1 MKRGEAVLKEI
12 ESLRSQN
19 KGITNFEAY
28 LHTINDIHKQL
39 TCIHIAGTNG
49 KGSTLNDIRS
59 VLQQAGY
66 QVGTFTSPYLETH
79 YDRIR
84 INDEFISEKS
94 FLEYYDQYHKGWYEY
109 GLSAF
114 EIDTIIAFL
123 YFYENN
129 TDICIIEAGIGG
141 RYDCTNVITPLISVI
156 TNIGMDHMEYLGKT
170 ITDIAWQKGGIIKKN
185 IPAVIGEKNSEA
197 LNVLKEI
204 CQSQNAAPV
213 LSKPIVNPVIEN
225 HELKFEYDKT
235 QITLTQP
242 AYYQANNA
250 ACAIEALGIL
260 KEQYQYQITH
270 SDITEGLRIA
280 NWKGRFE
287 TVWENPLIIIDGA
300 HNEDGIRALCETIK
314 TMGTIRILFS
324 ALKDKETSSML
335 KLLCTCS
342 DDVTVTEFAFYRCK
356 EAVDLAADFPVS
368 IEPDYQKAIQSALHD
383 KKTLIIT
390 GSLYFISEVR
400 SYLKLLKDHASIQ

>member
-1 MKRGEAVLKEI
+1 MKRSELVLKEI
-12 ESLRSQN
+12 EARRNQH
-19 KGITNFEAY
+19 KGIANFEAY
-28 LHTINDIHKQL
+28 LHTIGDIHKKL

-59 VLQQAGY
+59 VLQMAGY
-66 QVGTFTSPYLETH
+66 RVGTFTSPYLETH

-84 INDEFISEKS
+84 INDKFISEER
-94 FLEYYDQYHKGWYEY
+94 FLAYYDTYHQAWYEY
-109 GLSAF
+109 ELSAF
-114 EIDTIIAFL
+114 EIDTEIAFL
-123 YFYENN
+123 YFYEQKV
-129 TDICIIEAGIGG
+129 DVCLIEAGIGG
-141 RYDCTNVITPLISVI
+141 RFDCTNVITPLLSVI
-156 TNIGMDHMEYLGKT
+156 TNIGMDHMEYLGASL
-170 ITDIAWQKGGIIKKN
+170 TDIAWQKGGIIKLN
-185 IPAVIGEKNSEA
+185 IPAVIGDKNPEA
-197 LNVLKEI
+197 VSVLTDI
-204 CQSQNAAPV
+204 CHKLSSPYV
-213 LSKPIVNPVIEN
+213 LTGTIIDPLLKNQ
-225 HELKFEYDKT
+225 ELHFTYNNERY
-235 QITLTQP
+235 ILTQP

-250 ACAIEALGIL
+250 ACAIEALRIL

-314 TMGTIRILFS
+314 TMGAIRILFS

-335 KLLCTCS
+335 KMLCTCS

-356 EAVDLAADFPVS
+356 KAVDLAADFPVS